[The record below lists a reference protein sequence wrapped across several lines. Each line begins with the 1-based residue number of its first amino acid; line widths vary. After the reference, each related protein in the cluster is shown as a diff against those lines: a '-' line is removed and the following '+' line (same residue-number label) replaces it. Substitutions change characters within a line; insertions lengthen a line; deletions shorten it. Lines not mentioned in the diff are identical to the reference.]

1 MFTNMGRQ
9 RPDFPPIFN
18 RLLPKIRLH
27 PGLCPDPAG
36 GLTAP
41 PNPQLDK
48 VGSQTDLVRI
58 DALASTYIYP

>member
-1 MFTNMGRQ
+1 M
-9 RPDFPPIFN
+9 
-18 RLLPKIRLH
+18 RLLARTRVPDV
-27 PGLCPDPAG
+27 PDPAG
-36 GLTAP
+36 GLHRP